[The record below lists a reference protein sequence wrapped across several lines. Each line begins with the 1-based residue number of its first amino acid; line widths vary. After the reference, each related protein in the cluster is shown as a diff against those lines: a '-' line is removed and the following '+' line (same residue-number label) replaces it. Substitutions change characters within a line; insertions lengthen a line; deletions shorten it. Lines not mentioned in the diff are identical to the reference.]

1 MLSKLICTAII
12 LAFFVGCN
20 IPAQVR
26 DDIQLIKANSSL
38 IYSFNNE
45 FIKRT
50 KIQNTDEADK
60 KMKLYNINE
69 TSYKRIER
77 GVRLLAEYVES
88 TVYLDETQ
96 MAITNDIIN
105 KIANQLLQKMEMFK
119 DSNPQ

>member
-1 MLSKLICTAII
+1 
-12 LAFFVGCN
+12 
-20 IPAQVR
+20 
-26 DDIQLIKANSSL
+26 
-38 IYSFNNE
+38 
-45 FIKRT
+45 
-50 KIQNTDEADK
+50 
-60 KMKLYNINE
+60 MKLYNINE